1 MSTFTNLSKNS
12 VTVSNVQKTA
22 SEIIYLVSESLDNYL
37 VGASSNETLVTQ
49 DQMTWNN
56 LIKN

>member
-37 VGASSNETLVTQ
+37 VGVSSNETLVTQ